1 MRRRDTLAFSG
12 ALLLGTCS
20 LAVGLLLPA
29 EARADQ
35 LAIPCEQDPYYCQ
48 TAPISYEK
56 VDALPIEWSFDTG
69 WVPQNS
75 PLQVHIW
82 AGVYANTRVS
92 LKGAYV
98 TTWEAE
104 QAPTLFLE
112 TPGYPNG
119 GTLAFHYGAE
129 LGAQA
134 AVHIQVLGQKFDWV
148 GDLPYIPQF
157 DFQVDGKGQFDAWA
171 FPPGFALSSQTQK
184 QTLAQIGVGDIIGGS
199 IPGIDGGFQLD
210 VAMELTATYS
220 TKQIVMVEVEDKPVA
235 GGPILSQ
242 DGFSHMMY
250 SGGPYTEVDVHPEGT
265 VDYDGTLHIIPAFY
279 VELLGQS
286 WSIPVAD
293 IPISFPITQ
302 TDWVFDPVRVHTP
315 LPDLVLPVKEI
326 DFGKVEV
333 GQKNLEAFDLT
344 NAGEAKLAVAMAG
357 DNDAFELWDTSLEI
371 KAGETV
377 QSAFRFVPKQAGE
390 FKAIV
395 LVSSNDP
402 DAPLQQVLL
411 KGTGVDGPALV
422 IETDEPP
429 TGADHED
436 IEEAAACACR
446 TAQDTGSA
454 NGGLALVGLG
464 LLAAVARGRGRNVR
478 RSGSRV

>member
-1 MRRRDTLAFSG
+1 MLASSG
-12 ALLLGTCS
+12 ALLLATCS
-20 LAVGLLLPA
+20 LAAGLLLSR
-29 EARADQ
+29 EASADQ
-35 LAIPCEQDPYYCQ
+35 LAIPCEEDPFYCQ
-48 TAPISYEK
+48 FAPISYDM

-69 WVPQNS
+69 WVPQSS

-104 QAPTLFLE
+104 QAPTLFLS
-112 TPGYPNG
+112 TPGAPNG
-119 GTLAFHYGAE
+119 GMLAFHYGAE

-134 AVHIQVLGQKFDWV
+134 AVHVSVLGQKFDWV
-148 GDLPYIPQF
+148 GDIPYVPQF
-157 DFQVDGKGQFDAWA
+157 DFQVYGKGQFDAWA
-171 FPPGFALSSQTQK
+171 FPPGVALSGQTQK
-184 QTLAQIGVGDIIGGS
+184 QTLAQVGIGDIIGGS

-220 TKQIVMVEVEDKPVA
+220 TKQIVMVEVENNPVA
-235 GGPILSQ
+235 GGPITSQ
-242 DGFSHMMY
+242 DGMSHMTY

-265 VDYDGTLHIIPAFY
+265 VDYDGTLHLIPAFY

-286 WSIPVAD
+286 WSIPIVD

-302 TDWVFDPVRVHTP
+302 TEWVFDPVRVHTP
-315 LPDLVLPVKEI
+315 LPDLVLPVKEL

-344 NAGEAKLAVAMAG
+344 NAGEGKLAVAMAG
-357 DNDAFELWDTSLEI
+357 DSDVFELWDTSLEI
-371 KAGETV
+371 KAGQTV

-390 FKAIV
+390 FKATV

-402 DAPLQQVLL
+402 DAPLQQVIL
-411 KGTGVDGPALV
+411 KGTGVDGPPL
-422 IETDEPP
+422 IIDTDEPP
-429 TGADHED
+429 TGSGSED
-436 IEEAAACACR
+436 IEEAAGCACR
-446 TAQDTGSA
+446 TGQDTGS
-454 NGGLALVGLG
+454 GSSGLALIGLG
-464 LLAAVARGRGRNVR
+464 LVAAALRGRS
-478 RSGSRV
+478 RSKPRA